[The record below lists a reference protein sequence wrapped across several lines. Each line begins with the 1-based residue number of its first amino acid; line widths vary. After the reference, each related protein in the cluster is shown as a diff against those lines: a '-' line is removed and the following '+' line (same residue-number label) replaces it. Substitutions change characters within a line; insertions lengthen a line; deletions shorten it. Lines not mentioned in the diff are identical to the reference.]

1 MSGTCKILD
10 KVNVHLGEWIIE
22 WTIFEIKRHLPS
34 LTCKWSFPKVRF
46 WTRHTYKVWFHMM
59 ICTYIRKPSN
69 KSSCRDIIKC
79 EIGISLE
86 RISSQLRT
94 LLGSMPIFITQL
106 YGAIITTKK
115 VTLLPKISGC
125 SRGRTRGEINFL
137 LSKLLTWNITVS
149 AEVLGWAIA
158 MIFTIIVAAIVMS
171 PALTKPT
178 PSTSIETKMILH
190 KKHRWLLRWSW

>member
-1 MSGTCKILD
+1 MNYR
-10 KVNVHLGEWIIE
+10 VNNIWNKKTLTIINMQM
-22 WTIFEIKRHLPS
+22 II
-34 LTCKWSFPKVRF
+34 PKVRF

-69 KSSCRDIIKC
+69 KSSCRGIIKC

-86 RISSQLRT
+86 RIGSQLRT

-106 YGAIITTKK
+106 YGVIITTKK

-149 AEVLGWAIA
+149 AKVLGWAIA
-158 MIFTIIVAAIVMS
+158 MISTIIVAAIVMS

-178 PSTSIETKMILH
+178 PSTSTETKMILH
-190 KKHRWLLRWSW
+190 KKHRWLLCWSW